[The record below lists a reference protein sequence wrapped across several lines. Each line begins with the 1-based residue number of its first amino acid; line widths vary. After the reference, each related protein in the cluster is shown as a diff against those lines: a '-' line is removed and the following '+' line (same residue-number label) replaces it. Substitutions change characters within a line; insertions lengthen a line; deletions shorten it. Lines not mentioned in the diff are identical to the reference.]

1 MKTLAAC
8 LLLGLTLF
16 ALAGCPEKKPEG
28 DGANTAVKPASSSP
42 AAAPAAK
49 PATKPTGG
57 GW

>member
-28 DGANTAVKPASSSP
+28 DGANSAAKPAAP
-42 AAAPAAK
+42 ASAAPAAK
-49 PATKPTGG
+49 PAAPTGG

>member
-28 DGANTAVKPASSSP
+28 DGANTATKPTSP
-42 AAAPAAK
+42 ATSAAPAAK
-49 PATKPTGG
+49 PTGG

>member
-1 MKTLAAC
+1 MKTIAAC

-28 DGANTAVKPASSSP
+28 DGANSATKPASAPSG
-42 AAAPAAK
+42 APAA
-49 PATKPTGG
+49 KPTGG

>member
-16 ALAGCPEKKPEG
+16 SLAGCPEKKPEG
-28 DGANTAVKPASSSP
+28 DGANAATATAKPTTS
-42 AAAPAAK
+42 AA
-49 PATKPTGG
+49 PATKPNGG

>member
-8 LLLGLTLF
+8 LLLGLALF
-16 ALAGCPEKKPEG
+16 SLAGCPEKTPGG
-28 DGANTAVKPASSSP
+28 DGANTATKPATSSTG
-42 AAAPAAK
+42 AA

>member
-8 LLLGLTLF
+8 LLLGLTVF

-28 DGANTAVKPASSSP
+28 DGANTAT
-42 AAAPAAK
+42 K
-49 PATKPTGG
+49 PATSTATPPATKPAAPTGG